1 MDMQSVLSTFG
12 VTDATLSADQLDHL
26 DEFGYLP
33 LPGLLSAA
41 QVAAFHE
48 RVEAITEAEGDRAGI
63 EVSQEAGAHRLSNL
77 ADKDP
82 LFDLCYTHPSIL
94 AAMNH
99 VLQSDFKLS
108 SLNSRASLPG
118 EGLQAL
124 HADWGGGVEP
134 GDYQVCNSIWLLVD
148 FTEENGA
155 TRIVPGSHRS
165 GLSPGEALEDP
176 WAPQPDEI
184 QLTAPAGTVVIF
196 NSHLWHGGTVN
207 QSDSP
212 RYALHSYFTRRHQ
225 DQQTDQKKWISE
237 KTLARLS
244 PAQRFILDV

>member
-1 MDMQSVLSTFG
+1 MDMQSVLSTFK
-12 VTDATLSADQLDHL
+12 VTDASLSADQLDQL
-26 DEFGYLP
+26 DELGYLP

-41 QVAAFHE
+41 QVAAFRE
-48 RVEAITEAEGDRAGI
+48 RVEAITGAEGARAGI
-63 EVSQEAGAHRLSNL
+63 EVSQEAGANRLSNL

-176 WAPQPDEI
+176 WAKHPDEI

-212 RYALHSYFTRRHQ
+212 RYALHSYFTRRQQ
-225 DQQTDQKKWISE
+225 DQQTDQKKWISQE
-237 KTLARLS
+237 TLARLS

>member
-26 DEFGYLP
+26 DELGYLP

-99 VLQSDFKLS
+99 VLKSEFQIVL
-108 SLNSRASLPG
+108 
-118 EGLQAL
+118 
-124 HADWGGGVEP
+124 VE
-134 GDYQVCNSIWLLVD
+134 
-148 FTEENGA
+148 
-155 TRIVPGSHRS
+155 
-165 GLSPGEALEDP
+165 
-176 WAPQPDEI
+176 
-184 QLTAPAGTVVIF
+184 
-196 NSHLWHGGTVN
+196 
-207 QSDSP
+207 
-212 RYALHSYFTRRHQ
+212 
-225 DQQTDQKKWISE
+225 
-237 KTLARLS
+237 
-244 PAQRFILDV
+244 